1 MAYFNGFPA
10 TYTPYYTNVAPVQAP
25 QAQTNTPVQ
34 GGLNW
39 IQGEQAAKSYLVA
52 PNNTVVLFDSE
63 AQTIY
68 IKSADGSGMPSM
80 KVLDYTIRETDKNS
94 PISPVATKAVDL
106 SEYATKS
113 EIKAVTDEIAALK
126 SKIESVSKKKVR
138 LMEDDDE

>member
-1 MAYFNGFPA
+1 MAYYNGFPA
-10 TYTPYYTNVAPVQAP
+10 TYQPYAQAYVPTQSPQAP
-25 QAQTNTPVQ
+25 TQNSPNSLV
-34 GGLNW
+34 W

-94 PISPVATKAVDL
+94 PISPVAAKAVDL

-113 EIKAVTDEIAALK
+113 EIKAVADEIAALK
-126 SKIESVSKKKVR
+126 KKFK
-138 LMEDDDE
+138 LMEVEDE